1 MEKWGGSLPII
12 TDLVDPRP
20 RRLVKVLNDY
30 TLLSETA
37 SFSVGYAEVARG
49 ASAVPKAHVQLN
61 RLSHKILKLPID
73 VLVEPDD
80 QGFLARTPDLPL
92 YGYGEDR
99 IEAIDMLKRET
110 LYGYGEDRIEAIDML
125 KREIESLFDEL
136 LESDRVIILVKNGL
150 VSRVSY
156 QKESWVDTRHEEQQF
171 FHARCEA
178 ML

>member
-1 MEKWGGSLPII
+1 MTSIQKKRKTLRSGGSLPII

-20 RRLVKVLNDY
+20 RRLVKFLNDY

-61 RLSHKILKLPID
+61 RLPHKILKLPID

-99 IEAIDMLKRET
+99 IEAIDMLKRE
-110 LYGYGEDRIEAIDML
+110 
-125 KREIESLFDEL
+125 IESLFDEL
-136 LESDRVIILVKNGL
+136 IESDHF
-150 VSRVSY
+150 S
-156 QKESWVDTRHEEQQF
+156 EEWLSIKSF
-171 FHARCEA
+171 LSERI
-178 ML
+178 MS

>member
-1 MEKWGGSLPII
+1 MTSIQKKRKIWTSGGNLPII

-20 RRLVKVLNDY
+20 RRLVKFLNDY

-37 SFSVGYAEVARG
+37 SFSVGYAKVARG

-61 RLSHKILKLPID
+61 RLPHKILKLPLD

-99 IEAIDMLKRET
+99 IEAIDMLKRE
-110 LYGYGEDRIEAIDML
+110 
-125 KREIESLFDEL
+125 IESLFDEL
-136 LESDRVIILVKNGL
+136 IESDHL
-150 VSRVSY
+150 S
-156 QKESWVDTRHEEQQF
+156 EERLSIKSF
-171 FHARCEA
+171 LSERI
-178 ML
+178 MS